1 VAAVALTDPSS
12 PTVTVAPAP
21 YVQLPL
27 ASAITVYSVKA
38 IRRKIETGV
47 WVEGREFVKAP
58 DGHVLISMAGYRRW
72 VERAVA

>member
-1 VAAVALTDPSS
+1 MKAPGEVPVM
-12 PTVTVAPAP
+12 VAPAP

-27 ASAITVYSVKA
+27 AAAITGYSVKA
-38 IRRKIETGV
+38 MRRKIETGM

-72 VERAVA
+72 AEKAAA